1 MNPEELESLITE
13 AIGSAENPA
22 LLTEKLNDI
31 RQGFNTV
38 LADKTDIQ
46 SKYDDTHSK
55 YFEALEANGRLNS
68 QLSYQR
74 DEENNDPEEP
84 EKPKK
89 INELFKSEFLQN

>member
-1 MNPEELESLITE
+1 MNPEELEALITE
-13 AIGSAENPA
+13 AIGNAENPA

-38 LADKTDIQ
+38 LSDKKDIQ
-46 SKYDDTHSK
+46 TKYDDTHSK

-74 DEENNDPEEP
+74 DEDPDEPDEP

-89 INELFKSEFLQN
+89 INELFKPEFLQN